1 MRLLETFECHMI
13 AEIRKKID
21 KEATLATDERVR
33 VGSNLAT
40 DLWKRP
46 VSSGLVDAGS
56 DNCTAS
62 VHLSLSLPISF
73 LFSWLFIMNFA
84 SHKYVVYLDHIWF
97 QKGLQGENKI
107 MSLRIKCLN

>member
-21 KEATLATDERVR
+21 KEATLATAERVR
-33 VGSNLAT
+33 VESNLAT

-56 DNCTAS
+56 LTIVQHQYICHSVDPSLFFSVGWSSCT
-62 VHLSLSLPISF
+62 V
-73 LFSWLFIMNFA
+73 FIIPP
-84 SHKYVVYLDHIWF
+84 Y
-97 QKGLQGENKI
+97 G
-107 MSLRIKCLN
+107 